1 MKVTKISHE
10 SHTGWN
16 YLDDNEHLALVW
28 NRQIF
33 LSSNEKSAA
42 VIENN
47 FLKDRNKVLR
57 LIFKNGKTFT
67 PKFLQVAEISVM
79 EKPYQYL

>member
-1 MKVTKISHE
+1 MKVTKISPE

-47 FLKDRNKVLR
+47 FLKDRNKVFVQMFPENNFFL
-57 LIFKNGKTFT
+57 TA
-67 PKFLQVAEISVM
+67 KF
-79 EKPYQYL
+79 